1 MPAPDSPIP
10 RGYLELLRR
19 NRDFRLLFLAT
30 LISLGGDWFLTVALL
45 DLVLEMTGSAT
56 LASLLLVC
64 QTLPI
69 FFATPFASSIV
80 DRVDRKKL
88 MVVVDLVR
96 VAACLL
102 PLLARSPE
110 MLVLAYL
117 GVIVIAIGSAYFEPA
132 SQAALPNIVAA
143 EDLGPANVLIG
154 ATWGTMLAVGAALG
168 GAVTTLFGRDT
179 AFIIDA
185 ASFLFS
191 AWLLTRI
198 RATFSEAREHHDRP
212 SMIESFR
219 ETARYARSN
228 KRVLALLVSK
238 GGYGLG
244 AGVVAMLSVFGRDV
258 FEAGA
263 LGIGLLFA
271 ARGVGALIGP
281 FLVRGLSRSPD
292 HQYRSIPFSILLF
305 GAGYMALAFSPSLLV
320 GGAAIFF
327 AHMGGG
333 AQWLTSTFGLQRETP
348 DFIRGRV
355 FSVDYGFVT
364 LTMSLS
370 SVAAGALS
378 DRFGATVAT
387 VSIAALCVVWA
398 VGWGVG
404 TWRLWRPASTIG
416 ATESKA

>member
-1 MPAPDSPIP
+1 MSVPDLPTT
-10 RGYLELLRR
+10 RGYMALLRR

-56 LASLLLVC
+56 LASLLVVC

-88 MVVVDLVR
+88 MIVVDLVR

-102 PLLARSPE
+102 PLLARTPE
-110 MLVLAYL
+110 LLFLAYL
-117 GVIVIAIGSAYFEPA
+117 GVIIIAIGSAYFEPA
-132 SQAALPNIVAA
+132 SHAALPNVVAA

-168 GAVTTLFGRDT
+168 GAVTTVFGRDM
-179 AFIIDA
+179 AFVIDA

-191 AWLLTRI
+191 VWLLTLI
-198 RATFSEAREHHDRP
+198 RAKFSEAREHQARP
-212 SMIESFR
+212 SILDSIR
-219 ETARYARSN
+219 ETARYARAN

-244 AGVVAMLSVFGRDV
+244 AGVVAMLGVFGREV
-258 FEAGA
+258 FHAGA
-263 LGIGLLFA
+263 WGIGLLFA
-271 ARGVGALIGP
+271 FRGVGALIGP
-281 FLVRGLSRSPD
+281 FLVRAFSRSPEQ
-292 HQYRSIPFSILLF
+292 QYRSISFSILLF
-305 GAGYMALAFSPSLLV
+305 GAGYIVLAFSPSLLI
-320 GGAAIFF
+320 GAVAILF
-327 AHMGGG
+327 AHVGGG

-348 DFIRGRV
+348 DSIRGRV
-355 FSVDYGFVT
+355 FSADYGFVT

-370 SVAAGALS
+370 SVAAGVLS
-378 DRFGATVAT
+378 DRFGPSVAT
-387 VSIAALCVVWA
+387 ASIAALCVVWA

-404 TWRLWRPASTIG
+404 TWGLWRP
-416 ATESKA
+416 

>member
-1 MPAPDSPIP
+1 MSAPDPP
-10 RGYLELLRR
+10 TTRGYMALLRR

-64 QTLPI
+64 QSLPI
-69 FFATPFASSIV
+69 FFATPFASSVV

-88 MVVVDLVR
+88 MIVVDLVR

-102 PLLARSPE
+102 PLLARTPE
-110 MLVLAYL
+110 LLFLAYL
-117 GVIVIAIGSAYFEPA
+117 GVIIIAIGSAYFEPA
-132 SQAALPNIVAA
+132 SQAALPNVVSA

-168 GAVTTLFGRDT
+168 GAVTMTFGRDA
-179 AFIIDA
+179 AFVIDA

-191 AWLLTRI
+191 VWLLTLIKAR
-198 RATFSEAREHHDRP
+198 FSEAREHHARP
-212 SMIESFR
+212 SILESIR
-219 ETARYARSN
+219 ETARYALAN

-238 GGYGLG
+238 GGYGMG
-244 AGVVAMLSVFGRDV
+244 AGVVAMLGVFGREV
-258 FEAGA
+258 FHAGA
-263 LGIGLLFA
+263 WGIGLLFA
-271 ARGVGALIGP
+271 FRGMGALIGP
-281 FLVRGLSRSPD
+281 FLVRGLSRSPEQ
-292 HQYRSIPFSILLF
+292 QYRSISFSILLF
-305 GAGYMALAFSPSLLV
+305 ALGYIVLAFSPSLLV
-320 GGAAIFF
+320 GAAAILF

-348 DFIRGRV
+348 DSIRGRV

-370 SVAAGALS
+370 SVTAGILS
-378 DRFGATVAT
+378 DRFGPVVAT
-387 VSIAALCVVWA
+387 SSIASLCVLWA
-398 VGWGVG
+398 VGWGIA
-404 TWRLWRPASTIG
+404 TWGLWRDDS
-416 ATESKA
+416 